1 MRGKDHLILLGQA
14 VQNLAGNLLKLRMQ
28 INLRILHQDD
38 AGQGLRL
45 VNIRLQKRKYINTAD
60 TFTH

>member
-38 AGQGLRL
+38 TGQGLRL